1 MLLPGAHIAGI
12 PVEET
17 LATMS
22 PALGVGFGVLVLT
35 FRERLRNLVPSRLRR
50 RERPEP
56 ADAAEGGGPG
66 RL

>member
-35 FRERLRNLVPSRLRR
+35 FRERLRSLVPSRLRR
-50 RERPEP
+50 RV
-56 ADAAEGGGPG
+56 GGW
-66 RL
+66 RRRMSSHF